1 MPKLLIADDE
11 RGSREAL
18 RLIFD
23 KEFEV
28 LLAESAEEAQT
39 LLAREPVDLAL
50 LDVVMPGR
58 SGIDLL
64 RLIHADHPDLPVIM
78 VSASTAIP
86 SVVEAIRL
94 GAVDFVGKPFD
105 IENLRHIVRRA
116 VETRR
121 LHRQVQVLSTELSSA
136 FPTRDIV
143 GQSPAF
149 LAAIEQVRCAAAT
162 GATGLIQ
169 GESGTGTELAARLLH
184 AESPRQDEP
193 FVAVH
198 CASLPENLLESELF
212 GHEKGAF
219 TNADRLKPGRFE
231 LAGSG
236 TLFFDEVGEMSAST
250 QVKLLRVIQEREFMR
265 VGGTRLIRT
274 NARIVAAA
282 ARDLRKDVLA
292 GTFRGPLLQTQC
304 RPGPTAASART
315 ARGSSS
321 AADALPAS
329 AGACAAC
336 ADAGVRQR
344 GPPPAGR
351 LLVARECPGTAEPR
365 RTYACP
371 ARTRARGHGSA
382 SA

>member
-105 IENLRHIVRRA
+105 IENLRHIVRRV

-121 LHRQVQVLSTELSSA
+121 LHR
-136 FPTRDIV
+136 
-143 GQSPAF
+143 
-149 LAAIEQVRCAAAT
+149 
-162 GATGLIQ
+162 
-169 GESGTGTELAARLLH
+169 
-184 AESPRQDEP
+184 
-193 FVAVH
+193 
-198 CASLPENLLESELF
+198 
-212 GHEKGAF
+212 
-219 TNADRLKPGRFE
+219 
-231 LAGSG
+231 
-236 TLFFDEVGEMSAST
+236 
-250 QVKLLRVIQEREFMR
+250 
-265 VGGTRLIRT
+265 
-274 NARIVAAA
+274 
-282 ARDLRKDVLA
+282 
-292 GTFRGPLLQTQC
+292 
-304 RPGPTAASART
+304 
-315 ARGSSS
+315 
-321 AADALPAS
+321 
-329 AGACAAC
+329 
-336 ADAGVRQR
+336 
-344 GPPPAGR
+344 
-351 LLVARECPGTAEPR
+351 
-365 RTYACP
+365 
-371 ARTRARGHGSA
+371 
-382 SA
+382 